1 MKSKGKRFWYPTCY
15 TYSEVIF
22 QTASFYLQ

>member
-15 TYSEVIF
+15 ISSEVSY
-22 QTASFYLQ
+22 QTARLYLQ